1 MYTLEQSQLHNGLI
15 APTVFNA
22 KTGTSL
28 HPQSG
33 SVGELQMKLIT
44 DEVEPHPLTAIIGE
58 VQSKPHFIVH
68 VHCALLGCD
77 DRKRTND
84 KKMMYFFMIKE
95 LEI

>member
-33 SVGELQMKLIT
+33 SVGELQMKLVT
-44 DEVEPHPLTAIIGE
+44 DEVEPHP
-58 VQSKPHFIVH
+58 
-68 VHCALLGCD
+68 
-77 DRKRTND
+77 
-84 KKMMYFFMIKE
+84 
-95 LEI
+95 